1 MMRDTNTHMHTIY
14 VFSSNT
20 TLTLPQVNTIPA
32 GIGKNKVFTMTIF
45 VPKIT
50 FKPQHILDEMI

>member
-1 MMRDTNTHMHTIY
+1 MRDTNTHMHTIY

-45 VPKIT
+45 VPK
-50 FKPQHILDEMI
+50 